1 MKGKEKRRQT
11 SGARRN
17 AQAASARRKEEEN
30 RGGFFRARPV
40 FSAPRQPPRPLS
52 ANSFTLVSSTSSP
65 VLCQFLY
72 SCRTNLSSPTPCQ
85 FLYSCRANLLAG
97 APLSPLSCRA
107 FPALR
112 FRPRQNIPSIIFT
125 FFRPL
130 ARPVQ
135 TGSCGFRPY
144 ALRIFPNAARIPLS
158 APPQKTRQYP
168 PSTDFPAIS
177 RQFPAA
183 LPMRDRKQF
192 KTKKRTSG
200 ARFFVNET
208 ELS

>member
-97 APLSPLSCRA
+97 APLS
-107 FPALR
+107 
-112 FRPRQNIPSIIFT
+112 RQNIPSIIFT